1 VPLNFI
7 VDKKEVLLMHRF
19 RSLWIPGMLALLA
32 VVLQGPAHVLFAQDT
47 SDIQYEVLSPWA
59 DVDPKPLQGISPR
72 LDNFSGK
79 KIGLFANYKRA
90 AMPIA
95 RSLQAKFQAKYPDS
109 EFSIYHSTQWN
120 VTEIETNNREKFK
133 AWLEDKD
140 AVILLVGD

>member
-1 VPLNFI
+1 
-7 VDKKEVLLMHRF
+7 MHRF
-19 RSLWIPGMLALLA
+19 RSLRIPGMLVLLA
-32 VVLQGPAHVLFAQDT
+32 AALAAAACGTGAPDS
-47 SDIQYEVLSPWA
+47 SDIKYKVLSPWA

-72 LDNFSGK
+72 LDNLAGK

-95 RSLQAKFQAKYPDS
+95 RSLQAKFQSKYPDS

-120 VTEIETNNREKFK
+120 VNEIDTANGERFK
-133 AWLEDKD
+133 KWVEDQD